1 MQFTIFA
8 ETSTT
13 TEMKTPPTR
22 KQTAARKG
30 RSGNPQ
36 ATTYHINRQLVLTRS
51 THTLREKRVELLL
64 AVLTKAPQEKF
75 DSFECEFGSVE
86 RLSITDPRTG
96 EEKDSFY
103 DIRIKLRDILGAEYK
118 PGKEYNNRE
127 AAVEAIKGYNS
138 KPIEILSEDGKKWIG
153 ITPFSVMAVD
163 ADKNYAYL
171 RVTSQSWNYFRGLD
185 NNYTKLDV
193 GLALGL
199 SSKHSLTM
207 LMLCTGLQYNLK
219 LNILT
224 AKELFGAEA
233 KYPNSYDFIKN
244 VLEKAKKELAM
255 NGVHV
260 NYEIIRG
267 TGRNHPVT
275 GVKFLGLS
283 GRNKKEAVK
292 SSKIFPLSSYFSE
305 EELDELR
312 NIYTDEEIGNN
323 LNTFCTIKTSG
334 QLNRPFVEKIRELH
348 IKSKDKT
355 NPKGWI
361 IASLKSVPEKK
372 IKPMQ
377 FQLPFPKD
385 TE

>member
-233 KYPNSYDFIKN
+233 KYP
-244 VLEKAKKELAM
+244 AKKELAM

-292 SSKIFPLSSYFSE
+292 SSKIFPLSSYFSD